1 MLLLPGAQVG
11 PCLSFLGQACAE
23 KFRWETCQLNVGAE
37 HCFKNALDVCVCVC
51 VCVCECNY
59 AKHRILFEQLFPQ
72 SCILCSRGPSLMLAV
87 FNPKQLPGLPF
98 YLEPLLQC
106 RVEVNGKDIDR
117 PVILLNTCCWF
128 LPADWPGRDLPVP
141 SRNYTNA
148 VLRKTVNAFIVK
160 KLWIR
165 TGFVMLSC
173 VWAYFP

>member
-1 MLLLPGAQVG
+1 MQNTAYCSRNYFPRD
-11 PCLSFLGQACAE
+11 AC
-23 KFRWETCQLNVGAE
+23 
-37 HCFKNALDVCVCVC
+37 
-51 VCVCECNY
+51 
-59 AKHRILFEQLFPQ
+59 
-72 SCILCSRGPSLMLAV
+72 LCSRGSSLMLAV
-87 FNPKQLPGLPF
+87 FNPKQLTGLPF
-98 YLEPLLQC
+98 CLEPLLQC

-160 KLWIR
+160 KRWTR

-173 VWAYFP
+173 IWAYFP

>member
-1 MLLLPGAQVG
+1 MLR
-11 PCLSFLGQACAE
+11 SLGG
-23 KFRWETCQLNVGAE
+23 KSVSSVLGLNIT
-37 HCFKNALDVCVCVC
+37 FKMHLICVCVC
-51 VCVCECNY
+51 VCIIMQNTAYCSRNY
-59 AKHRILFEQLFPQ
+59 FPRDA
-72 SCILCSRGPSLMLAV
+72 CLCSRGSSLMLAV
-87 FNPKQLPGLPF
+87 FNPKQLTGLPF
-98 YLEPLLQC
+98 CLEPLLQC

-160 KLWIR
+160 KRWTR

-173 VWAYFP
+173 IWAYFP